1 MQPWQ
6 PLLDWWFGAPA
17 APGEQAARQNG
28 LWFGYRPEQDAE
40 ARFSIAGRGEIYAY
54 CNRHG
59 LFRVKV

>member
-28 LWFGYRPEQDAE
+28 LWFGYRPE
-40 ARFSIAGRGEIYAY
+40 
-54 CNRHG
+54 
-59 LFRVKV
+59 